1 MVVVASAQLD
11 SFNSLFA
18 RSNQAGGFNNIQI
31 PFTAPSKNGET
42 GFGIETLTSIIPIV
56 FDPTSQKS
64 ALNMATTTLDFL
76 SKILKNIPSSV
87 KGDIR
92 KVNGIVADV
101 CNNNTSEGTKATC
114 DSINKI
120 THQISQGFDNPDL
133 FFDKL
138 KLMFTHLFTF
148 IEKITS
154 SLTVLLQQIKH
165 IFPAVVPE
173 LTTVFNAANTLGNTL
188 G

>member
-1 MVVVASAQLD
+1 M
-11 SFNSLFA
+11 
-18 RSNQAGGFNNIQI
+18 G
-31 PFTAPSKNGET
+31 
-42 GFGIETLTSIIPIV
+42 
-56 FDPTSQKS
+56 
-64 ALNMATTTLDFL
+64 TTLDFL

-101 CNNNTSEGTKATC
+101 CNNNTSKGTKATC

-133 FFDKL
+133 LFDKL
-138 KLMFTHLFTF
+138 KLVFTHLFTF
-148 IEKITS
+148 IENITS

-173 LTTVFNAANTLGNTL
+173 LTTVFNAANTLMG
-188 G
+188 